1 MKIFNSIKI
10 NETTQ
15 IYKTLNDIVIPKQLV
30 KKEQFWSRILYL
42 ILNPFF
48 IFTMVIVKFI
58 YSYFKFKRVVL
69 FGSFLV
75 YDKYGNFINILWA
88 CDCELNLINQII
100 ICHFE
105 HSEGTQ
111 NSITIKAQ
119 IVDYVNSNTG
129 K

>member
-1 MKIFNSIKI
+1 
-10 NETTQ
+10 
-15 IYKTLNDIVIPKQLV
+15 
-30 KKEQFWSRILYL
+30 
-42 ILNPFF
+42 
-48 IFTMVIVKFI
+48 MVIVKFI

-75 YDKYGNFINILWA
+75 YDKYGNFINILPA
-88 CDCELNLINQII
+88 CDCELNLINQKI

-129 K
+129 KC

>member
-75 YDKYGNFINILWA
+75 YDKYGNFINILPA

-100 ICHFE
+100 ILTPTQGNDSLN
-105 HSEGTQ
+105 SESRD
-111 NSITIKAQ
+111 NR
-119 IVDYVNSNTG
+119 
-129 K
+129 

>member
-75 YDKYGNFINILWA
+75 YDKYGNFINILWV

-100 ICHFE
+100 ICYFE